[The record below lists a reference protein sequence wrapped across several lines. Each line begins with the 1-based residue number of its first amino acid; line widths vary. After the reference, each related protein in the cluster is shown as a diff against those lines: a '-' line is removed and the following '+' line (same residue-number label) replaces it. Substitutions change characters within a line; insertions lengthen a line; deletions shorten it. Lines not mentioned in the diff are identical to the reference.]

1 MKWWRCVLA
10 HNLGHNFNSI
20 NFIALN
26 ENKLRSGI
34 YVPKRNYDICAL
46 KKLPNKKMLSW
57 RIFNISPFKKKS
69 LNMFCMLEVIQID
82 SDSDS
87 VSWE

>member
-1 MKWWRCVLA
+1 MKWRRRVLA

-46 KKLPNKKMLSW
+46 KKLPKKECWAEEYL
-57 RIFNISPFKKKS
+57 IFLHFKK
-69 LNMFCMLEVIQID
+69 NH
-82 SDSDS
+82 
-87 VSWE
+87 